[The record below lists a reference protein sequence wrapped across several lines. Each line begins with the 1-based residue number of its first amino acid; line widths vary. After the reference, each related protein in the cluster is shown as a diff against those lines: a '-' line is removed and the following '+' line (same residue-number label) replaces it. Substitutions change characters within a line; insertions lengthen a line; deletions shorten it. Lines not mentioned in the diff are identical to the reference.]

1 MDLYELEKDEIKE
14 GEEGEGVK
22 QVISKF
28 LILFIRDLLINYRFI
43 DLKKG

>member
-14 GEEGEGVK
+14 REEREEVE

-43 DLKKG
+43 NLEKG

>member
-1 MDLYELEKDEIKE
+1 MDLYKLEKDEIEE
-14 GEEGEGVK
+14 GEEGEGVE

-43 DLKKG
+43 DLEKG